1 MDNQTI
7 YMIIALVIIILGF
20 AIFNHF
26 MDRKNNSRDQ
36 ALVDVQETNKQ
47 IIEQLNDRLKTF
59 DEEFLNFIFEKMSSD
74 SENSAMYTSQYNDL
88 KTYRQKWINHVHK
101 TCGNEETIVMYARST

>member
-36 ALVDVQETNKQ
+36 ALIDVQETNKQ
-47 IIEQLNDRLKTF
+47 IIEQLNGRLKTF

-74 SENSAMYTSQYNDL
+74 SAIYTSQYNDL

-101 TCGNEETIVMYARST
+101 TCRNEETIVMYARST